1 MTSTGNAKKRIF
13 YYDFLR
19 CFAILSV
26 IACHVFAIPVV
37 RISNFGSWLWYY
49 SLFLN
54 TLRDIAVPMFVLIS
68 GALLLDKKETLTKFT
83 KKRIN
88 RVIIPYLVW
97 TIIFILFT
105 YMCSQIGIGKP
116 NLSLESIISS
126 VATIRLVGIPTYFW
140 FVQMIFVV
148 YIVIFILNKLNER
161 YPNTLK
167 IALVLGLII
176 IAAYNLNIIPLER
189 PSNYPFYAIFAVIG
203 YYLSKIDLK

>member
-1 MTSTGNAKKRIF
+1 
-13 YYDFLR
+13 
-19 CFAILSV
+19 
-26 IACHVFAIPVV
+26 
-37 RISNFGSWLWYY
+37 
-49 SLFLN
+49 
-54 TLRDIAVPMFVLIS
+54 MFVLIS
-68 GALLLDKKETLTKFT
+68 GALLLDKKETLAKFT

-189 PSNYPFYAIFAVIG
+189 PSNYPFYDIFAVIG